1 MDKETLL
8 RLKQLEIDVMRLE
21 LKHLKRVTELEAR
34 LKKEQLDCEYW
45 MELYLAL
52 LAEKLGDE

>member
-8 RLKQLEIDVMRLE
+8 RFKQLEIDVMRLE
-21 LKHLKRVTELEAR
+21 LKHLRRVSELKAQLR
-34 LKKEQLDCEYW
+34 KEQLDCEYW

-52 LAEKLGDE
+52 LAEKMGDD

>member
-8 RLKQLEIDVMRLE
+8 RFKQLEIDVMRLE
-21 LKHLKRVTELEAR
+21 LKHLRRVSELEAQLR
-34 LKKEQLDCEYW
+34 KEQLDCEYW

-52 LAEKLGDE
+52 LAEKMGDD